1 MKLIA
6 IATVLLFASVATC
19 EETNV
24 QLTDFQS
31 KAAKLAVKTFN
42 ERLSFLEQSMQQ
54 HVDTANT
61 KLRDELKVALEQ
73 AAKQEDLKETE
84 RISRFLQANAPP
96 KADNESAAARET
108 IRKLRAEVADLKKRL
123 DEMTQTDPLVGS
135 WKYQSGNVCHFTND
149 GWVVLKG
156 ERIAAWKRTGENS
169 YVTAFLKN
177 FGDGS
182 SDEMT
187 LGPDGK
193 TIMAK
198 SKSGKGFSMYR
209 FPSK

>member
-6 IATVLLFASVATC
+6 VASVFLFAGVAVC
-19 EETNV
+19 EEPTV
-24 QLTDFQS
+24 QLNDFQS

-54 HVDTANT
+54 HVDTANA
-61 KLRDELKVALEQ
+61 KLREELKAALEQ

-84 RISRFLQANAPP
+84 RISRFLQADAPP
-96 KADNESAAARET
+96 KPDHESAAARET
-108 IRKLRAEVADLKKRL
+108 IQKLRTEVSELKKRL
-123 DEMTQTDPLVGS
+123 DQMTQPDPLVGT
-135 WKYQSGNVCHFTND
+135 WKYQSGNVCYFTND

-209 FPSK
+209 IPSK